1 MLLRFVNCTVFIR
14 TMNLT
19 YCSSSYILKMA
30 LPFKNISIVGT
41 NKFKQIIRAYY
52 VVLPPVGCSSAV
64 QEKKKCK
71 NLFKLGELKIN

>member
-1 MLLRFVNCTVFIR
+1 
-14 TMNLT
+14 
-19 YCSSSYILKMA
+19 MA

-71 NLFKLGELKIN
+71 NLFKLAELKIN